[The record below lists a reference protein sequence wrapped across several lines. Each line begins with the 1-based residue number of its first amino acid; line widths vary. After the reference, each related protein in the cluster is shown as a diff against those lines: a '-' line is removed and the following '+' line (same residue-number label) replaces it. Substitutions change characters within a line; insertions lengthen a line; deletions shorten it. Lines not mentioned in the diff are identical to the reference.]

1 LKQSNFL
8 KMAKQL
14 KFSKEARKAL
24 LVGIDT
30 VARAVVTTLGPK
42 GRNIALDKKWGAPN
56 IVHDGVSVAK
66 EIDLPDPFE
75 NMGAQLVKEAA
86 SKTNDNAGDG
96 TTTSTLL
103 AQVMTQKG
111 MVKVNAGANPMI
123 VKRGIEKAV
132 EAVTTQL
139 KKLAKPIKGKNEI
152 AQVASI
158 SAGDNEIG
166 DKIAEALDKVGR
178 DGVVTVEEGKGLTI
192 EIEYKEG
199 MEFDRGYASAYFVT
213 NPDKMEAEIEDPYI
227 LLTDKK
233 ITSIQE
239 LLPFLEKFVKVSK
252 NLVII
257 ADEIEGEALATLVV
271 NKLRGSFSVLA
282 IKAPGFGDR
291 RKEILDDIATL
302 TGGNVISE
310 DTGRNFESIEIT
322 DLGRADK
329 VWADKDNARIIG
341 GKGDK
346 VAIEARV
353 TSIKKQIQASD
364 SDFDKEKFE
373 ERLAKLAG
381 GVAQINVGAATEI
394 ELNDKKERVKDAV
407 GATKAAI
414 EEGIVPGGETA
425 LLRAA
430 EAVKAIK
437 VEKGDEQIGV
447 DIVKESLEEPIK
459 WLAKNAGEDGEI
471 VLKKVL
477 SKKDFDYGY
486 NALTGEYGSM
496 TKMGVI
502 DPVKVTR
509 SALQNAASV
518 AMMVLTTEGLVTDIP
533 EEKKEPAMPP
543 GGMGGMDY

>member
-1 LKQSNFL
+1 
-8 KMAKQL
+8 MAKQL
-14 KFSKEARKAL
+14 KFSKDARKSL
-24 LVGIDT
+24 LKGINI
-30 VARAVVTTLGPK
+30 VAKAVVTTLGPK

-103 AQVMTQKG
+103 AQVMTAKG
-111 MVKVNAGANPMI
+111 MAKIDAGANPMI
-123 VKRGIEKAV
+123 VKRGMEKAV
-132 EAVTTQL
+132 EAVTAEL
-139 KKLAKPIKGKNEI
+139 KKMAKPIKGKEI
-152 AQVASI
+152 AQVATI
-158 SAGDNEIG
+158 SAGDEVIG
-166 DKIAEALDKVGR
+166 SKIAEALDKVGR

-192 EIEYKEG
+192 DIEYKEG

-213 NPDKMEAEIEDPYI
+213 NADRMEAEIEDAYI

-233 ITSIQE
+233 ISSIQD

-252 NLVII
+252 SLVII

-271 NKLRGSFSVLA
+271 NKLRGTFNVLA

-291 RKEILDDIATL
+291 RKEMLEDIAVL
-302 TGGNVISE
+302 TGGTVISE
-310 DTGRNFESIEIT
+310 DTGRTFESIEVT

-341 GKGDK
+341 GKGEK
-346 VAIEARV
+346 SVINSRV
-353 TSIKKQIQASD
+353 ESIKKQIKASD

-373 ERLAKLAG
+373 ERLAKLSG

-407 GATKAAI
+407 GATKAAV

-425 LLRAA
+425 LLRSR
-430 EAVKAIK
+430 EVLKKVK
-437 VEKGDEQIGV
+437 VEKGDEKIGL
-447 DIVKESLEEPIK
+447 DIVFDALEEPIK
-459 WLAKNAGEDGEI
+459 WLAKNAGDDELI

-477 SKKDFDYGY
+477 AKKDNDFGY
-486 NALTGEYGSM
+486 NALNGEFGSM
-496 TKMGVI
+496 TKMGII

-518 AMMVLTTEGLVTDIP
+518 AMMVLTTEGLITDIP
-533 EEKKEPAMPP
+533 EEKKEPTMPQ

>member
-1 LKQSNFL
+1 
-8 KMAKQL
+8 MAKQL
-14 KFSKEARKAL
+14 KFSNEAREAL
-24 LVGIDT
+24 LKGIDT
-30 VARAVVTTLGPK
+30 VAKAVVTTLGPK

-56 IVHDGVSVAK
+56 IVHDGVTVAK

-103 AQVMTQKG
+103 AQIMTQKG
-111 MVKVNAGANPMI
+111 MAKIDNGANPMI
-123 VKRGIEKAV
+123 VKKGIEKAV
-132 EAVTTQL
+132 IAVTEEL
-139 KKLAKPIKGKNEI
+139 KKMAKPIKNKEEI

-158 SAGDNEIG
+158 SAGDTEIG
-166 DKIAEALDKVGR
+166 AKIAEALDKVGR

-192 EIEYKEG
+192 DIEYKEG

-213 NPDKMEAEIEDPYI
+213 NPDKMEAEIEDAYI

-233 ITSIQE
+233 ISSIQD

-252 NLVII
+252 SLVII

-271 NKLRGSFSVLA
+271 NRLKGTINVLA

-291 RKEILDDIATL
+291 RKEMLEDIAVL
-302 TGGNVISE
+302 TGGTVISE
-310 DTGRNFESIEIT
+310 ETGRTFESIEVV
-322 DLGRADK
+322 DLGQADK
-329 VWADKDNARIIG
+329 VWADKDNTRIIG
-341 GKGDK
+341 GKGNKKLIDGR
-346 VAIEARV
+346 VASIRKQIEA
-353 TSIKKQIQASD
+353 TD
-364 SDFDKEKFE
+364 FDFDKEKFE
-373 ERLAKLAG
+373 ERLAKLSG
-381 GVAQINVGAATEI
+381 GVAVINVGAATEI

-407 GATKAAI
+407 GATKAAT

-425 LLRAA
+425 LLRAR
-430 EAVKAIK
+430 EVLKSIK
-437 VEKGDEQIGV
+437 VEKGDEQIGL
-447 DIVKESLEEPIK
+447 DIVYEALEEPIK
-459 WLAKNAGEDGEI
+459 WLSKNAGEDGEA

-477 SKKDFDYGY
+477 ASKDVDFGY
-486 NALTGEYGSM
+486 NALTGEFGSM
-496 TKMGVI
+496 TKFGVL

-533 EEKKEPAMPP
+533 EPKTAAPPMPG

>member
-1 LKQSNFL
+1 
-8 KMAKQL
+8 MAKQL
-14 KFSKEARKAL
+14 KFSNEAREAL
-24 LVGIDT
+24 LKGIDI

-111 MVKVNAGANPMI
+111 MAKINAGANPMI
-123 VKRGIEKAV
+123 VKKGIEKAV
-132 EAVTTQL
+132 EAVTIEL
-139 KKLAKPIKGKNEI
+139 KKMAKPIKNKEEI
-152 AQVASI
+152 AQVAAI
-158 SAGDNEIG
+158 SAGDDEIG
-166 DKIAEALDKVGR
+166 AKIAEALDEVGR
-178 DGVVTVEEGKGLTI
+178 NGVVTVEEGKGLTI
-192 EIEYKEG
+192 DIEYKEG

-213 NPDKMEAEIEDPYI
+213 NPDKMEVEIEGAYI
-227 LLTDKK
+227 LITDKK
-233 ITSIQE
+233 ISSIQD

-257 ADEIEGEALATLVV
+257 ADEIDGEALATLVV
-271 NKLRGSFSVLA
+271 NKLRGTFNVLA

-291 RKEILDDIATL
+291 RKEMLEDIAIL
-302 TGGNVISE
+302 TGGTLVSE
-310 DTGRNFESIEIT
+310 DTGRNFESIEVT
-322 DLGRADK
+322 DLGQADK
-329 VWADKDNARIIG
+329 VWADKDNTRIIG
-341 GKGDK
+341 GKGVK
-346 VAIEARV
+346 KTIEERIG
-353 TSIKKQIQASD
+353 SIKKQIEASD

-381 GVAQINVGAATEI
+381 GVAVINVGAATEI

-407 GATKAAI
+407 GATKAAT

-425 LLRAA
+425 LLRSR
-430 EAVKAIK
+430 EVLKKLK
-437 VEKGDEQIGV
+437 VAKGDEQIGV
-447 DIVKESLEEPIK
+447 DIVWEALEEPIK
-459 WLAKNAGEDGEI
+459 WLSKNAGEDGEA

-477 SKKDFDYGY
+477 VSKNVDFGY

-496 TKMGVI
+496 TKFGVL

-533 EEKKEPAMPP
+533 EPKKEPAMPQ

>member
-1 LKQSNFL
+1 
-8 KMAKQL
+8 MAKQL

>member
-1 LKQSNFL
+1 
-8 KMAKQL
+8 MAKQL
-14 KFSKEARKAL
+14 KFSKEARESL
-24 LVGIDT
+24 LKGIDI
-30 VARAVVTTLGPK
+30 VAKAVVTTLGPK
-42 GRNIALDKKWGAPN
+42 GRNIAIDKKWGAPN
-56 IVHDGVSVAK
+56 IVHDGVTVAK

-111 MVKVNAGANPMI
+111 MEKVNAGANPMI
-123 VKRGIEKAV
+123 VKKGIEKAV
-132 EAVTTQL
+132 EAATAEL
-139 KKLAKPIKGKNEI
+139 KKMSKPIKSQDEI
-152 AQVASI
+152 AQVATI
-158 SAGDNEIG
+158 SAGDETIG
-166 DKIAEALDKVGR
+166 AKIAEALEKVGR
-178 DGVVTVEEGKGLTI
+178 DGVITVEEGKGMTI
-192 EIEYKEG
+192 DIEYKEG
-199 MEFDRGYASAYFVT
+199 MEFDKGYASAYFVT
-213 NPDKMEAEIEDPYI
+213 NPDKMEAEIENPYI

-233 ITSIQE
+233 ISAIAD
-239 LLPFLEKFVKVSK
+239 LLPFLEKFVKVNKS
-252 NLVII
+252 LVII

-271 NKLRGSFSVLA
+271 NRLKGTFNILA

-291 RKEILDDIATL
+291 RKESLEDIAVL
-302 TGGNVISE
+302 TGGTVISE
-310 DTGRNFESIEIT
+310 DTGRTFESIDIP
-322 DLGRADK
+322 DLGQADK

-341 GKGDK
+341 GKGEK
-346 VAIEARV
+346 GAIDARV
-353 TSIKKQIQASD
+353 EAIKRQIKASD
-364 SDFDKEKFE
+364 SDFDKEKLE

-425 LLRAA
+425 FLRVS
-430 EAVKAIK
+430 EAVKSVK
-437 VEKGDEQIGV
+437 VEKGDEQMGV
-447 DIVKESLEEPIK
+447 DIVRESLEEPIK
-459 WLAKNAGEDGEI
+459 WLAKNAGEDGEE

-477 SKKDFDYGY
+477 TEKNIDFGF

-496 TKMGVI
+496 LKMGII

-518 AMMVLTTEGLVTDIP
+518 AMMVLTTEGLITDIP
-533 EEKKEPAMPP
+533 EEKKEPMMPP